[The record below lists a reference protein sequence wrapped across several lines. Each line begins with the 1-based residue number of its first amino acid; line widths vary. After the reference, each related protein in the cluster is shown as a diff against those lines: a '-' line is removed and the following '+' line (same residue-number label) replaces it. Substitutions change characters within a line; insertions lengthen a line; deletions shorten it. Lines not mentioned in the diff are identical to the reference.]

1 LGKLEEPMQTPRREA
16 AVGAGEGDVTDTSD
30 SEVTACGDEQRSSEH
45 PRNNAK
51 HLKRSRSSDGHALP
65 KPGWCLSL
73 SRRTPHPPLAPSRGF
88 REFPWRILVADTA
101 HSERRMTEHEMAQFY
116 YEKSARQRQEIKRLN
131 AEIAEREAAC
141 RLQSA
146 RAETEAAK
154 YAQEKEK
161 LQELMASH
169 VRAVNSVSSGL
180 EPVTNQSFTERFGTL
195 HHEVG
200 FPRPLWAPKV

>member
-1 LGKLEEPMQTPRREA
+1 M
-16 AVGAGEGDVTDTSD
+16 GAGEGDVTDDTSD
-30 SEVTACGDEQRSSEH
+30 SEVTACGDDEPRSGKQ

-51 HLKRSRSSDGHALP
+51 HLKRSRSSDGNAP
-65 KPGWCLSL
+65 SKSSWSLSL
-73 SRRTPHPPLAPSRGF
+73 SRRTPHPQQAPSRGF
-88 REFPWRILVADTA
+88 RKFPWIILVADTA

-116 YEKSARQRQEIKRLN
+116 YEKSESRRREIKRLN
-131 AEIAEREAAC
+131 AEIAKSEAAC

-146 RAETEAAK
+146 RAEAEAAK
-154 YAQEKEK
+154 YAQEKGK

-180 EPVTNQSFTERFGTL
+180 EPVTNQSFAERFETL

-200 FPRPLWAPKV
+200 FPRPLWGTESVVEPLLILAP